1 MTIASSPNWH
11 LQHHA
16 CINFTNMQQNTN
28 IYKKNNIS
36 KASPQILRPRRT
48 NLELLAVH
56 GGDFRLLADGEGVGH
71 SLPGGLGG
79 DDKVVAALL
88 DLGDGLDVLGHLDH
102 VGRELCEK

>member
-1 MTIASSPNWH
+1 M
-11 LQHHA
+11 
-16 CINFTNMQQNTN
+16 CKF
-28 IYKKNNIS
+28 YKYAAKYKHIE
-36 KASPQILRPRRT
+36 KIIFQKLRRRFLRQRRT

-102 VGRELCEK
+102 VGRELCKK

>member
-1 MTIASSPNWH
+1 
-11 LQHHA
+11 
-16 CINFTNMQQNTN
+16 MQQNTN